1 MLNFF
6 LKKINRL
13 DENTLDVLKKSVS
26 SIFVKVCGMIAAFGI
41 SVFLGRS
48 IGASGLGVVNLANQI
63 VMVLLVLAMFGM
75 QHVLV
80 KNIAISHRQNTFQNI
95 KNSVKTAIFF
105 NGSLA
110 IIIATACIILT
121 YLFANDVFNNP
132 LLTTPLIIFLIAILP
147 QTLSRVYAAAING
160 VGKVWQSNLF
170 EQVLTSV
177 FVLLALLI
185 GYLYDISITIINVAI
200 LYVSSRFLVFIIA
213 FTYWKRVFLFPKS
226 GNMTLK
232 PMLQTALPLLLVSST
247 SVLATNADTIM
258 LGFLSDT
265 EAVGLYSVASRIAM
279 LTSFML
285 LVSNSAISPKLAYMY
300 SEGNLKGMQK
310 MVKQTTLGVIITATI
325 FLMLFLFFGNYIL
338 SIWGEEF
345 RESYVPLII
354 LCVGQFINVSTGCS
368 GLLLIMCG
376 YEKLHRNISFIS
388 VTLNILLNFIGI
400 HYFGIVGA
408 ALATAFTIGTENIL
422 KVYFAKKKM
431 GIWTIPI

>member
-1 MLNFF
+1 MLDFF
-6 LKKINRL
+6 LKMINKL
-13 DENTLDVLKKSVS
+13 DENTLDVLKKSIS
-26 SIFVKVCGMIAAFGI
+26 SIFVKVIGMIAAFGI

-80 KNIAISHRQNTFQNI
+80 KNIAISNRQNTLQNI

-110 IIIATACIILT
+110 IVIATACIIFT
-121 YLFANDVFNNP
+121 YLFAKEVFNNP

-213 FTYWKRVFLFPKS
+213 FAYWKRVFQFPKP
-226 GNMTLK
+226 GNMILK

-300 SEGNLKGMQK
+300 SEGNKKGMQK

-325 FLMLFLFFGNYIL
+325 FLLLFLFFGKFIL

-388 VTLNILLNFIGI
+388 VTLNILLNFVGI

-408 ALATAFTIGTENIL
+408 AIATAITIGLENLI
-422 KVYFAKKKM
+422 KVYYAKKM
-431 GIWTIPI
+431 VGILTLPI